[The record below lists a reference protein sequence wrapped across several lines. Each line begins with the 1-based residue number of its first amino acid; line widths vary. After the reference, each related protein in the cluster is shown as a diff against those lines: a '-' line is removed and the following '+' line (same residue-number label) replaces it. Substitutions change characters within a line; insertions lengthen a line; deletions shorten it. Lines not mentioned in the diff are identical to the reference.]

1 MKTYILNFKDKE
13 TSDSLHDYL
22 ASMLDLPKHYGRN
35 LDALYDCLTSIT
47 APTSIKVANVNRN
60 NPLHTRTM
68 QVLKDAADDNA
79 RLRLLDEQKE
89 WV

>member
-13 TSDSLHDYL
+13 TADSLHDYL

-47 APTSIKVANVNRN
+47 APSRIMVANINGD
-60 NPLHTRTM
+60 NPLHKSTM
-68 QVLKDAADDNA
+68 NVLKDAADDNS
-79 RLRLLDEQKE
+79 RLQLLPVQGG